1 MKKKRSILDILTG
14 NGKNQRPDPTPEQAV
29 KHLWLA
35 VQEADRRKLNSPTMD
50 AIRILLLDHKRMCN
64 LLIIQDTIANA

>member
-14 NGKNQRPDPTPEQAV
+14 KGKNQRPDPTPAQAV

-35 VQEADRRKLNSPTMD
+35 VQEAERRKMDSPTMD
-50 AIRILLLDHKRMCN
+50 AIHVLLLDHKRLC
-64 LLIIQDTIANA
+64 DDAIARLERAQ